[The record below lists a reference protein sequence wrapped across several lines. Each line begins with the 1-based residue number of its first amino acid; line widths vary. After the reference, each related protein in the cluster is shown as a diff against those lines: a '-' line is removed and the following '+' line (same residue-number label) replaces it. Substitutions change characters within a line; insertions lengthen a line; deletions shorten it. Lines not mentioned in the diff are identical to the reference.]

1 MKKSAIILACIICLI
16 ACTEKKATVE
26 TVTEIPAE
34 KPAVTFPYAASY
46 SSDFSIGD
54 PALTKKVLDM
64 YKALESRQYD
74 TLGTYYADTVNWR
87 NFAEDDLIL
96 SRDKLIGK
104 IRAFREQFRELKE
117 TPIAFTAIHS
127 NDRNDDWVITWIKE
141 KVTYRNGK
149 QDSATYQECWRFRDG
164 KVYMHDS
171 YAKYKR

>member
-1 MKKSAIILACIICLI
+1 MKKFAPLLACVVLFA
-16 ACTEKKATVE
+16 ACKDDQKTEQPSAE
-26 TVTEIPAE
+26 TPVA
-34 KPAVTFPYAASY
+34 KPTVTFPYTASY

-54 PALTKKVLDM
+54 PDLTKKVLDM
-64 YKALESRQYD
+64 YKALESSQYD

-87 NFAEDDLIL
+87 NFAEDDLVL
-96 SRDKLIGK
+96 PREKLIAK
-104 IRAFREQFRELKE
+104 IRNFREQFRELSE
-117 TPIAFTAIHS
+117 TPIAFTALHS

-149 QDSATYQECWRFRDG
+149 QDSTTYQECWRFRDG